1 MPGLHSFLTLAQA
14 AVDVAKAA
22 ETTTTQPAITPL
34 QLVIVVA
41 VVFGIPLILG
51 PLIANALRMKDVA
64 MRISIVLM
72 AVFFAL
78 APFGWRIARG
88 EDWRKAIRLGI
99 DLAGG
104 TNLVYEVDYGEAV
117 KSGKIGEGEQLTK
130 DSLDKMVAA
139 IQKRLNPS
147 GAEEITVRRVGNNRI
162 EVIIPGA
169 DREVIAQKKGLITRL
184 GSLEF
189 ALLAND
195 KDHPQI
201 IAEGRALRPDQNEV
215 RRKDEQGNLQVVAAW
230 KDVAADAEVGGDR
243 TATREVTRV
252 DEDGKSQQVQQFLV
266 VIDPKRQITGRY
278 LLQAAPTTDQTGQLA
293 VSFRFNATGGNLF
306 GNLTTRYQP
315 DRTDG
320 FHRQLAIL
328 LDNKIESAPRI
339 NEPIRDSGIIQGQF
353 TKAEVDELV
362 NVLNAG
368 ALEVPLKPQP
378 VTEFSISPLLGAD
391 VQTSGI
397 TAIIISAVFTF
408 LFMLVYY
415 RVAGVIACLCLLLNL
430 ILVVGA
436 MSFISATFTLPG
448 LAGLVLTI
456 GMAVDAN
463 ILIYERMREELERGG
478 SLRMAVQNGFE
489 KAFSTII
496 DSNLTSLITAVILYL
511 IGSDQIRGFA
521 VSLFIGLVM
530 SLFTALYFGR
540 LAFDIIERKRL
551 VKTLSMMRLI
561 GETKFDFLAT
571 RKLAFLA
578 SVVVIGIGM
587 ATLVARGS
595 SNMDIDFT
603 GGTMVTFEFEAPQ
616 QTAAVRTQLEEKF
629 GPTISLEQLTT
640 SPDDQSSS
648 EGATRF
654 RMRTTD
660 ASQPEVVAKINE
672 ALSEPEFALRRV
684 TATIGEVETI
694 AAAADEATISDAER
708 RFASGHRAALTF
720 SGPVREGT
728 ISEYVVAALEA
739 IPGTGDAPR
748 YQFANTLVAV
758 DSEETEGD
766 ETAGVTS
773 ATVRVTR
780 DVSAEDFATALAT
793 VEKNFADAPLF
804 EEVNSFDTSVGYETQ
819 RDAAIAIIL
828 SLIATVGYIWFRFE
842 KVYFGYAAV
851 VALAHDV
858 LVTLGAIAV
867 AAYLSRTPVGA
878 ILGFDDFKINMGLIA
893 SLLTIVGYSL
903 NDTIVIFDRIRE
915 IKGKNPNITYD
926 MINLSVNQTLSRTIL
941 TALTVLIVVVI
952 LYALGGDGIHGFA
965 FSMIVGTVTGA
976 YSTVYIANPVLLWLV
991 TRKPKVSMKAAA

>member
-1 MPGLHSFLTLAQA
+1 MPGLHSFLTFAQA

-41 VVFGIPLILG
+41 AVFGVPLILG

-189 ALLAND
+189 AMLAND

-215 RRKDEQGNLQVVAAW
+215 RRKDEQGNLQVAAAW
-230 KDVAADAEVGGDR
+230 KDVADDARVGGDR
-243 TATREVTRV
+243 TATRTVSRV
-252 DEDGKSQQVQQFLV
+252 DEEGKTQEVQQFLV

-278 LLQAAPTTDQTGQLA
+278 LIHAAPTTDQTGQLA

-328 LDNKIESAPRI
+328 LDNKIESAPSI

-391 VQTSGI
+391 VQSSGI

-415 RVAGVIACLCLLLNL
+415 RVAGVVACLCLFLNL

-478 SLRMAVQNGFE
+478 SLRMAIQNGFD

-540 LAFDIIERKRL
+540 LAFEIIERKRL
-551 VKTLSMMRLI
+551 VKTLTMMRLI
-561 GETKFDFLAT
+561 GATNFDFLAT
-571 RKLAFLA
+571 RRLAFLA
-578 SVVVIGIGM
+578 SAVVIGIGM
-587 ATLVARGS
+587 GALVVRGS
-595 SNMDIDFT
+595 ANMDIDFT

-616 QTAAVRTQLEEKF
+616 QTAAVRKQLEEKF

-640 SPDDQSSS
+640 SDDQSASA
-648 EGATRF
+648 GATRF
-654 RMRTTD
+654 RMRTTE
-660 ASQPEVVAKINE
+660 ASQPDVVARINE

-684 TATIGEVETI
+684 TATAGQVEAI
-694 AAAADEATISDAER
+694 PAVADDATISDAER
-708 RFASGHRAALTF
+708 RFAGGHRAALSF

-728 ISEYVVAALEA
+728 ISEYVISALEA

-758 DSEETEGD
+758 KGDGQEGD
-766 ETAGVTS
+766 AASGVKS
-773 ATVRVTR
+773 ATVSVTR
-780 DVSAEDFATALAT
+780 EVTAEDFATALAT

-804 EEVNSFDTSVGYETQ
+804 EEVNSFDTSVGFETQ

-828 SLIATVGYIWFRFE
+828 SLLATVVYIWFRFE

-858 LVTLGAIAV
+858 MVTLGAIAV
-867 AAYLSRTPVGA
+867 AAYLSHTPIGA

-965 FSMIVGTVTGA
+965 FSMIIGTVTGA